1 MKTIGGEFA
10 AFGEGMNN
18 DGMIVMGFYV

>member
-18 DGMIVMGFYV
+18 DGMIVMGCHV